1 MDIIQTELELRC
13 EITNL
18 VCEIE
23 EAAQAYYT
31 GQAIMTDREFDRL
44 VDRLRSLDPN
54 NIILKTPGWGYVP
67 GNGMDKVAHKYQL
80 VGSLGKYRDMD
91 AVKSAYEGDLTHAMM
106 SSKLDGI
113 SCVAYYKDGRLVN
126 AVTRGNGTEGIDVTD
141 RFLSTQGGLSIL
153 NDLKFTGGVRGEFVM
168 TNSDWDRF
176 KENYPDYKNSR
187 NAVAGI
193 VNAKYSTYKDMHDK
207 LKYAS
212 FVTYKIMGDESLI
225 EPDYDEY
232 GVMGPNSYENV
243 LTCLDYLG
251 FKVVPYKTNLED
263 YKEFYE
269 FCRKTYPCDGIV
281 LNFGINWNE
290 GSPTISYND
299 VAFKFEDDVEE
310 STVNRMS
317 WNFTRTGKLMPVAN
331 IDPIELAG
339 ATVRRVT
346 CFNAKYVKDN
356 RIGVGAIISVAR
368 SGEVIP
374 DIRSVISECPNP
386 EIPTRCPECGA
397 PLVWDGVDLVCEDP
411 FCVGKRYLSLKHF
424 IATTSAV
431 KGVSGKGIEE
441 FIDILGYSDIEVI
454 WDLSKDEAIRKL
466 NNYGLGQATLKKYL
480 EMVEWLYGDM
490 DPRYFLCG
498 MNIPGL
504 GWKVAD
510 SLVKNH
516 IHLLIKDYHTELDK
530 EIISD
535 SIYAIPGCGY
545 AIAKSILDHLAYLR
559 CIANKIKFKEDILE
573 ESQDPKDIQYFC
585 VTGGL
590 NSGSRSEFCSM
601 VKEYGW
607 EMADIKKSKYL
618 VTNNPDPSSSKGRK
632 AKELGVEII
641 TEEEFLKIIKGK

>member
-1 MDIIQTELELRC
+1 MDIMDFELGLAVKITELVDD
-13 EITNL
+13 ITS
-18 VCEIE
+18 
-23 EAAQAYYT
+23 AAQAYYT

-67 GNGMDKVAHKYQL
+67 GNGMNKVAHKYQL

-91 AVKSAYEGDLTHAMM
+91 AVKSAYEGDLMHAMM

-168 TNSDWDRF
+168 TNSDWDSF

-251 FKVVPYKTNLED
+251 FKVVPYKDTLED

-269 FCRKTYPCDGIV
+269 LCRKTYPCDGIV

-346 CFNAKYVKDN
+346 CFNAEFVKRYDIGPN
-356 RIGVGAIISVAR
+356 KRINVIR

-374 DIRSVISECPNP
+374 HIVSVIHEYD
-386 EIPTRCPECGA
+386 
-397 PLVWDGVDLVCEDP
+397 DG
-411 FCVGKRYLSLKHF
+411 
-424 IATTSAV
+424 T
-431 KGVSGKGIEE
+431 
-441 FIDILGYSDIEVI
+441 
-454 WDLSKDEAIRKL
+454 
-466 NNYGLGQATLKKYL
+466 
-480 EMVEWLYGDM
+480 
-490 DPRYFLCG
+490 
-498 MNIPGL
+498 
-504 GWKVAD
+504 
-510 SLVKNH
+510 
-516 IHLLIKDYHTELDK
+516 
-530 EIISD
+530 
-535 SIYAIPGCGY
+535 
-545 AIAKSILDHLAYLR
+545 
-559 CIANKIKFKEDILE
+559 
-573 ESQDPKDIQYFC
+573 
-585 VTGGL
+585 
-590 NSGSRSEFCSM
+590 
-601 VKEYGW
+601 
-607 EMADIKKSKYL
+607 
-618 VTNNPDPSSSKGRK
+618 
-632 AKELGVEII
+632 
-641 TEEEFLKIIKGK
+641 TEEEIIDSRYLDKDNCDQ